1 MNTVLPSQSDIRG
14 SGYTAVSALR
24 NNGGKDVPVQSSNI
38 LGEKSLPNS
47 TVDPNNSN
55 KANDNEIQA
64 HDAKNW
70 QASNAWVNTVNKRTL
85 TLGPHWDQLRGALTT
100 IIKQFTD
107 QKVKKHVSLQKPLH
121 MRLFLFE
128 LT

>member
-1 MNTVLPSQSDIRG
+1 MNTVLPSQSVIRG

-24 NNGGKDVPVQSSNI
+24 NTGGIDVPVQSSND
-38 LGEKSLPNS
+38 LREKSLPKS
-47 TVDPNNSN
+47 TADPNNLN
-55 KANDNEIQA
+55 KANNGGIYA
-64 HDAKNW
+64 RDAKTW
-70 QASNAWVNTVNKRTL
+70 IASNAWVNTVNKRTL
-85 TLGPHWDQLRGALTT
+85 TLGPHWDQLQGALTT

>member
-1 MNTVLPSQSDIRG
+1 MSTVLPSQSDIRG

-85 TLGPHWDQLRGALTT
+85 TLGPHWDQLRGLLQHNQTVYRSR
-100 IIKQFTD
+100 
-107 QKVKKHVSLQKPLH
+107 VKKHVSFAEALAYAP
-121 MRLFLFE
+121 FLV
-128 LT
+128 